1 MDGDNN
7 LEEIPMRTKIW
18 IVAGIAIVAVALGL
32 GVLGWAQE
40 EHVREVV
47 RTSHGMPGQGMGM
60 GMGMG
65 MSGEDQMGGRLL
77 AVLDNDRIKSALG
90 LTDQQVDRLRNI
102 VVETEKTS
110 VKNRAEIEVR
120 GIELRELLRADNSDR
135 DAVMKKVQEISG
147 LRGEM
152 MQRHVAA
159 LLDAKAVLTP
169 EQQKK
174 VRTFVESRMETR
186 GLGGPENRMFFGG
199 DRRGGPP
206 APPAPPQ
213 HPDGPPNP

>member
-1 MDGDNN
+1 
-7 LEEIPMRTKIW
+7 MRMKIL
-18 IVAGIAIVAVALGL
+18 IVAGIAIVVCALGL
-32 GVLGWAQE
+32 GGLGWAQE
-40 EHVREVV
+40 EHVREIV
-47 RTSHGMPGQGMGM
+47 RTSHGMQGQGMGM
-60 GMGMG
+60 RMGE
-65 MSGEDQMGGRLL
+65 EDPMGGRLL
-77 AVLDNDRIKSALG
+77 ALLDNDRIKSALG
-90 LTDQQVDRLRNI
+90 LTDEQVGRLRHI
-102 VVETEKTS
+102 MVETEKTS

-120 GIELRELLRADNSDR
+120 GIELRELLHAENSDR

-152 MQRHVAA
+152 MQHHIAA

-174 VRTFVESRMETR
+174 VRAFVESRVETR

-206 APPAPPQ
+206 APPAPHE

>member
-1 MDGDNN
+1 
-7 LEEIPMRTKIW
+7 MRMKIW
-18 IVAGIAIVAVALGL
+18 AIAGIAIVAGALGL

-40 EHVREVV
+40 EHVREII

-60 GMGMG
+60 GMGE
-65 MSGEDQMGGRLL
+65 EDPMRGRLL
-77 AVLDNDRIKSALG
+77 ALLDNDRIKSALG
-90 LTDQQVDRLRNI
+90 LTDQQVDRLRHI
-102 VVETEKTS
+102 MVETEKTS

-120 GIELRELLRADNSDR
+120 GIELRELLHAENSDR
-135 DAVMKKVQEISG
+135 DAVMKKVQEISS

-152 MQRHVAA
+152 MQAHVSA

-174 VRTFVESRMETR
+174 VRAFVESRM
-186 GLGGPENRMFFGG
+186 GDHGPGGPENRMFFGG

-206 APPAPPQ
+206 APPAPHE